1 MVCKSKVKFVSI
13 LVFMF
18 KEMVWINGKAATF
31 RICHNKLMKS
41 WRGELLSTS
50 YELIM
55 PREEI
60 LLREHGGGILSL
72 WLLQGIT
79 NHHPS
84 WLTVLERVTNR
95 CAGCNLCNFQV
106 STILPPLSA
115 SCQFW
120 QSWNFFIMSR
130 DLKKFL
136 DLKTFWHLKDQSV
149 SKFSRAVKTVLTL
162 LIMFTMLTMQTML
175 TM

>member
-1 MVCKSKVKFVSI
+1 
-13 LVFMF
+13 
-18 KEMVWINGKAATF
+18 
-31 RICHNKLMKS
+31 MKS

-95 CAGCNLCNFQV
+95 CNLCNLYTTWQFYKTF
-106 STILPPLSA
+106 TILLQYYYNTLTILLQYFYNTCTILLQCFYNTFTILLQYFNNTLTILSQHFA
-115 SCQFW
+115 ILLQYFYNTFTILL
-120 QSWNFFIMSR
+120 QYLYQYLY
-130 DLKKFL
+130 LKKSQ
-136 DLKTFWHLKDQSV
+136 KTL
-149 SKFSRAVKTVLTL
+149 
-162 LIMFTMLTMQTML
+162 
-175 TM
+175 